1 MNDDRLVGM
10 LSALRTER
18 MERPADQ
25 KLRTRLENAWTVRE
39 SHGGLASRMRRPVLV
54 IATAALLFGS
64 AATTVSASGDSP
76 LYSLRVT
83 IEDLGVRFYADPE
96 DRAAYLV
103 SLLEQRTAEA
113 ARLEATGNALAA
125 GKVREIERAT
135 LAMVNANL
143 PVTPEVVQ
151 PAPTESPT
159 PSPSPTP
166 EPTQSPSPTP
176 EPTPSPVPTAT
187 QRPATPRPTA
197 VPTATAKPVTPTPK
211 PVTPTPKPTVK
222 TTTAPTAQPVTMT
235 GTIKNPDGTHAT
247 NVCVSQSLGGSCLQ
261 VTQSS
266 TFKVTISAKLGQS
279 VTLYF
284 LRSDGIKTYKA
295 TLTKTVSSTYVEVG
309 TVTLRVQ

>member
-1 MNDDRLVGM
+1 MNDERLVGM

-18 MERPADQ
+18 MERAADE
-25 KLRTRLENAWTVRE
+25 KLRMRLENAWTARE
-39 SHGGLASRMRRPVLV
+39 SRRGLAWRMRRPVLV
-54 IATAALLFGS
+54 LATATLVLGS
-64 AATTVSASGDSP
+64 VATTISASGDSP

-83 IEDLGVRFYADPE
+83 IEDLGARFYADPAA
-96 DRAAYLV
+96 RAEYLL

-135 LAMVNANL
+135 LALVQANM

-166 EPTQSPSPTP
+166 EPTPSPTP
-176 EPTPSPVPTAT
+176 EPTPSPVPATAP
-187 QRPATPRPTA
+187 PATARPT
-197 VPTATAKPVTPTPK
+197 VPTPAPTPV
-211 PVTPTPKPTVK
+211 PPTPKPTVK
-222 TTTAPTAQPVTMT
+222 PTTAPTAQAVTMT
-235 GTIKNPDGTHAT
+235 GTIKNPDGTAAT
-247 NVCVSQSLGGSCLQ
+247 NVCVSLSLGGSCLT
-261 VTQSS
+261 VTSSS
-266 TFKVTISAKLGQS
+266 TFKVTFSYKVGQS

-295 TLTKTVSSTYVEVG
+295 TLTKTVSSTYIEVG
-309 TVTLRVQ
+309 TITLRVQ

>member
-1 MNDDRLVGM
+1 VNDDRLVGM
-10 LSALRTER
+10 LAALRTER
-18 MERPADQ
+18 MERTADQ
-25 KLRTRLENAWTVRE
+25 QLRGRLENAWTVRE
-39 SHGGLASRMRRPVLV
+39 SRGGLAWRMRRPVLV
-54 IATAALLFGS
+54 LATAALVLGS
-64 AATTVSASGDSP
+64 AATTISAPGDSP

-96 DRAAYLV
+96 DRAEYLV

-135 LAMVNANL
+135 LAMVQANL

-151 PAPTESPT
+151 PAPTVSPT

-166 EPTQSPSPTP
+166 EPTPSPSPTP
-176 EPTPSPVPTAT
+176 SPVAPAT
-187 QRPATPRPTA
+187 QRPAAPTPAR
-197 VPTATAKPVTPTPK
+197 TPTPTVK
-211 PVTPTPKPTVK
+211 PPTATPKPT
-222 TTTAPTAQPVTMT
+222 TAATPQAVTLT
-235 GTIKNPDGTHAT
+235 GTIKNPDGTAAT
-247 NVCVSQSLGGSCLQ
+247 NVCVSLSLGGSCLQ

-266 TFKVTISAKLGQS
+266 TFKVTFSTKVGQS

>member
-10 LSALRTER
+10 LAALRTER
-18 MERPADQ
+18 MERTADQ
-25 KLRTRLENAWTVRE
+25 TLRTRLENAWTARE
-39 SHGGLASRMRRPVLV
+39 SRSGLAWRLRRPVLV
-54 IATAALLFGS
+54 LATAALVLGS
-64 AATTVSASGDSP
+64 AATTISAPGDSP

-83 IEDLGVRFYADPE
+83 IEDLGVRFYADPAN
-96 DRAAYLV
+96 RAEYLLA
-103 SLLEQRTAEA
+103 LLEQRTAEA

-125 GKVREIERAT
+125 GKVRDIERAT
-135 LAMVNANL
+135 LAMVQANM

-166 EPTQSPSPTP
+166 EPTPSPTP
-176 EPTPSPVPTAT
+176 SPTPVPATQPPAT
-187 QRPATPRPTA
+187 QRPT
-197 VPTATAKPVTPTPK
+197 VPTATPK

-222 TTTAPTAQPVTMT
+222 PTAAPTAQLVTLT
-235 GTIKNPDGTHAT
+235 GTIKNPDGTAAV
-247 NVCVSQSLGGSCLQ
+247 NVCVSQSMGGSCLQ

-266 TFKVTISAKLGQS
+266 TFKVSFSHKVGQS

>member
-10 LSALRTER
+10 LAALRTER
-18 MERPADQ
+18 MERTADQ
-25 KLRTRLENAWTVRE
+25 QLRGRLENAWTVRE
-39 SHGGLASRMRRPVLV
+39 SRGGLAWRMRRPVLV
-54 IATAALLFGS
+54 LATAALVLGS
-64 AATTVSASGDSP
+64 AATTISAPGDSP

-83 IEDLGVRFYADPE
+83 IEDLGVRLYADPE
-96 DRAAYLV
+96 DRAEYLV

-135 LAMVNANL
+135 LAMVQANL

-151 PAPTESPT
+151 PAPTVSPT

-166 EPTQSPSPTP
+166 EPTPSPSPTP
-176 EPTPSPVPTAT
+176 SPVAPAT
-187 QRPATPRPTA
+187 QRPAAPTPAR
-197 VPTATAKPVTPTPK
+197 TPTPTVK
-211 PVTPTPKPTVK
+211 PPTATPKPT
-222 TTTAPTAQPVTMT
+222 TAATPQAVTLT
-235 GTIKNPDGTHAT
+235 GTIKNPDGTAAT
-247 NVCVSQSLGGSCLQ
+247 NVCVSLSLGGSCLQ

-266 TFKVTISAKLGQS
+266 TFKVTFSTKVGQS

>member
-10 LSALRTER
+10 LAALRTER
-18 MERPADQ
+18 MERTADQ
-25 KLRTRLENAWTVRE
+25 KLRARLENAWTARE
-39 SHGGLASRMRRPVLV
+39 SRGGFAWRVRRPVLV
-54 IATAALLFGS
+54 LATVALILGS

-83 IEDLGVRFYADPE
+83 IEDLGARFYADPE
-96 DRAAYLV
+96 DRAASLV
-103 SLLEQRTAEA
+103 ALLEQRTAEA

-135 LAMVNANL
+135 LAMVQANL
-143 PVTPEVVQ
+143 PVTPEVIQ

-166 EPTQSPSPTP
+166 EPTPSPTP
-176 EPTPSPVPTAT
+176 SPTLSPVPAT
-187 QRPATPRPTA
+187 QRPATARPTA
-197 VPTATAKPVTPTPK
+197 VPTATPK
-211 PVTPTPKPTVK
+211 PATPTPKPTAAA
-222 TTTAPTAQPVTMT
+222 TPQPVTLT
-235 GTIKNPDGTHAT
+235 GTIKNPDGTAAT
-247 NVCVSQSLGGSCLQ
+247 NVCVSLSIGGSCLQ
-261 VTQSS
+261 VTSSS
-266 TFKVTISAKLGQS
+266 TFKVTFSYKVGQS

-295 TLTKTVSSTYVEVG
+295 TLTKTVSSTYIEVG

>member
-18 MERPADQ
+18 MERTADQ
-25 KLRTRLENAWTVRE
+25 KLRTRLENAWTARE
-39 SHGGLASRMRRPVLV
+39 SRGGLAWRMRRPVLV

-64 AATTVSASGDSP
+64 AATTITAPGDSP

-135 LAMVNANL
+135 LAMVHANL

-159 PSPSPTP
+159 PT
-166 EPTQSPSPTP
+166 PSPTP
-176 EPTPSPVPTAT
+176 EPTPSPIPTPEVTPSVPAAT

-197 VPTATAKPVTPTPK
+197 VPTATPKPATPTPK

-222 TTTAPTAQPVTMT
+222 TTSAPTAQPVTMT

-247 NVCVSQSLGGSCLQ
+247 NVCVSLSLGGSCLQ

-266 TFKVTISAKLGQS
+266 TFKVTFSAKVGQS

>member
-18 MERPADQ
+18 MERTADQ
-25 KLRTRLENAWTVRE
+25 KLRTRLENAWTARE
-39 SHGGLASRMRRPVLV
+39 SRGGLAWRMRRPVLV
-54 IATAALLFGS
+54 LATVALVLGS
-64 AATTVSASGDSP
+64 AATTISAPGDSP

-96 DRAAYLV
+96 DRAAYLL

-125 GKVREIERAT
+125 GNVRDIERAT
-135 LAMVNANL
+135 LAMVQANL
-143 PVTPEVVQ
+143 PITPEVVQ

-166 EPTQSPSPTP
+166 EPTPSPSPTP
-176 EPTPSPVPTAT
+176 SPVAAT
-187 QRPATPRPTA
+187 ERPATAPPAPVRTA
-197 VPTATAKPVTPTPK
+197 TPK
-211 PVTPTPKPTVK
+211 PVTPTPKPTAK
-222 TTTAPTAQPVTMT
+222 PTTAPTAQPVTMT
-235 GTIKNPDGTHAT
+235 GTIKNPDGTPAT
-247 NVCVSQSLGGSCLQ
+247 NVCVSLSVGGSCLT
-261 VTQSS
+261 VTSSS
-266 TFKVTISAKLGQS
+266 TFKVTFSYKIGQS

-295 TLTKTVSSTYVEVG
+295 TLTKTVSSTYIEVG